1 MAQYKSTCVIK
12 YISIYSKLIFNIKA
26 FVANSQAI
34 RIRFILPLAKKKKKK
49 KKKKKLGNF
58 LKQWFIK
65 YWTLWNKELFSMW
78 GGTNKMSP
86 ILWAF
91 PL

>member
-34 RIRFILPLAKKKKKK
+34 RIRFILPLEVSKKKKN
-49 KKKKKLGNF
+49 LGKF

-91 PL
+91 LL